1 MIQQAVVRLN
11 HSLWQ
16 QYIVTYFGCILNYKF
31 EVCPQIL
38 I

>member
-1 MIQQAVVRLN
+1 MIQQAVVGLK

-16 QYIVTYFGCILNYKF
+16 QYFVTYFGYILNYKF

-38 I
+38 M

>member
-1 MIQQAVVRLN
+1 MIQQAVVRLK

-16 QYIVTYFGCILNYKF
+16 QYFVTYFGYNLNYKF

-38 I
+38 M